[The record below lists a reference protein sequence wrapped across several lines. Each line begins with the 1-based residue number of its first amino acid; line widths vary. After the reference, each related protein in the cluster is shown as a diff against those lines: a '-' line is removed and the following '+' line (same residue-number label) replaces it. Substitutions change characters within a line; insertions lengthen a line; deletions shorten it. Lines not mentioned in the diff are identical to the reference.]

1 VPKPRPNAGLPTVR
15 MEDVTLAGPA
25 GDQLAEAIRDIGAG
39 QVSVEEAPPTL
50 TRGQDGM
57 LTLQVT
63 NETIDLVAGRAEVQR
78 PGKQRR
84 P

>member
-1 VPKPRPNAGLPTVR
+1 VPKPRPNADLPTVKV
-15 MEDVTLAGPA
+15 ENITLAGPA

-39 QVSVEEAPPTL
+39 HVSVEEAIPRL
-50 TRGQDGM
+50 TRGEDGM

-63 NETIDLVAGRAEVQR
+63 NDTIDLVAGRAEVQR